1 MNRMTRMLAFLLFSA
16 SVLAAGAVRAAGP
29 RDGQTG
35 IEIAQACGW
44 YAIVGC
50 SRSSSDAASIAP
62 PGTYVIDTN
71 FYPNFSNGWFCA
83 VDGPYPS
90 RSAVPLGHWRQFR
103 GDAYV
108 KNAC

>member
-1 MNRMTRMLAFLLFSA
+1 MIRMTRMLAILLFSA
-16 SVLAAGAVRAAGP
+16 SMLATGAARSAEPEKSG
-29 RDGQTG
+29 DG
-35 IEIAQACGW
+35 IELAQACGW

-62 PGTYVIDTN
+62 QGTYVIDTN

-108 KNAC
+108 KSAC